1 MKEEKEYLEQ
11 TLDTLRA
18 ERSQLTV
25 LLKDGQQKADGRI
38 DALIKASPLWEQIQ
52 AIKAEFEKFK
62 ETLQRKNDHLGGKI
76 EGLNALYDEYYR
88 FAVEPGTKMYGID
101 ISRLDWQTRA
111 RVMEGHRQTIL
122 MLGGNPDAPAHLTIP
137 APPPPVVV
145 PAPAPPPPAPPPPA
159 PVVPPAPPAP
169 PPEPPNPQPAPRV
182 VSPTEP
188 LSTRALLAQ
197 QQREREQAAEK
208 TKEEAAQKEKAPEAP
223 EPSRKRKR

>member
-11 TLDTLRA
+11 TLDTLRS

-25 LLKDGQQKADGRI
+25 LLKDGQQRADGKI

-122 MLGGNPDAPAHLTIP
+122 MLGGNPDSPAHLTIP

-145 PAPAPPPPAPPPPA
+145 PAPAPPPTPAPA
-159 PVVPPAPPAP
+159 PPAPPAP
-169 PPEPPNPQPAPRV
+169 PPEPPNPQPAPRI

-188 LSTRALLAQ
+188 LSTKALLAQ
-197 QQREREQAAEK
+197 QQREREIAAEK
-208 TKEEAAQKEKAPEAP
+208 AKEEAAQKEKAPEAP